1 MSSHSRKTGSHSSRK
16 CGSDHSSISSARL
29 RAAATLAR
37 LAAEAENMEKLKA
50 IEEEELRVRQR
61 KRDCALQLE
70 IAKADAE
77 EKVLEEFEEQSS
89 FKGLQELFAEST
101 ADEMVGKWLA
111 DSPHEVPPAELAHPE
126 QFVKPV
132 QVPSA
137 QEVSIPVQPTIPS
150 LQREM
155 IDTMQ
160 LPKCELTKFDGEPLK
175 YWMFIKSFDATVG
188 NTSVGPNVKLN
199 RLFYYCEGEAL
210 AVIQCC
216 AVMEPQEGYTKAR
229 ELLRERF
236 GNDYK
241 ITETWVQRLTEG
253 PRVMPGDKKAI
264 QKLADDLRSCTV
276 ALTAMGK
283 LEEIDTKRSLGAI
296 VRRLPQVLQSKW
308 RSKAVT
314 ILDDTGRYPGINKLV
329 DFLDKSAREANDPV
343 YGFKDNN
350 KDRPVVKKVSNFS
363 VQATGTPRPKDKKP
377 LKHASK
383 PDAEGST
390 RQTTCPCCSGN
401 HLIDQC
407 SSFAKMSPSAR
418 LKIAR
423 ERKLCFNCL
432 SGKRHFSRKCDQGP
446 CGVQGCN
453 GRHSKLLHE
462 AFQSN
467 KGSEGTS
474 DPTTPSNQDVGATS
488 YACGGM
494 QMPAKIALPIV
505 AVMVKGSDQE
515 DWLKTYALLDPGS
528 NRSFCSVNLAKSLNL
543 HGSKQSMHLNT
554 LSNRSQVE
562 SLMVSLDVTAVAKT
576 QESKIFHLPKVH
588 ALKDFPV
595 LCDSLAGYDETQ
607 RFTHLKGIPIPQV
620 SKEVVMLLI
629 GQDAPHLLAP
639 LEVRH
644 GRQGEPYAVRSV
656 LGWTISGP
664 LSDGTPPQVTS
675 HFVQGTLE
683 AQVERFWKLDLG
695 DMALCDSPSLSV
707 NDKRALKI
715 WDDSVKIVDGH
726 YQLAIPFRADD
737 PNLPDN
743 KALAVKRLTQLGRR
757 LSKDGGLHD
766 RYSTEVNNLLA
777 KGFAEKVPEDELDG
791 PPGRTW
797 YIPHHGVLNPNKP
810 GKLRVVFDCAARCKG
825 RALNDVVL
833 QGPDLTNKLIGVL
846 LRFRV
851 GRIALMADIEQM
863 FHQVG
868 VTQEHRDALRFVW
881 WHNGDMNACLEVF
894 RMKVHLFGGVWSPSC
909 ANYALLRAADDF
921 GDQFV
926 PEVASTVRNNFY
938 VDDCLKSVETVEGAI
953 QLSKQLSELLALGG
967 FRLTKW
973 ISNSR
978 RVLETIPLGERA
990 KVVKDMDLDS
1000 ERLPVERALGVSWDT
1015 EDDTLA
1021 ITTRPKLKAHTRRGL
1036 LSVVCSVYDPLGFV
1050 CPFVLRAK
1058 ILFQDECRLK
1068 GKSWDDPLEVHTQEK
1083 WMKWLDDIPKLSE
1096 FKVDR
1101 CLIPDGFGDVHEVQ
1115 LHHFADASKDA
1126 FGCVSYARFVSV
1138 AGEVHCTFLLGK
1150 SRLAPL
1156 KTMTIPRLE
1165 LSAAVVAAR
1174 VDLMLR
1180 KEIGLGVSGSTFWTD
1195 SVLVLQYIRNE
1206 TKRFHTFVANRVAV
1220 IHDVSVPEQWRY
1232 VGTAVNPADDASRG
1246 LDASQMVSS
1255 DRWRK
1260 GPEFLWKS
1268 EEEWPVMPEVP
1279 NLDKD
1284 KEVKSEATSQA
1295 VDAEEKV
1302 DTISELVH
1310 RYSSWLPL
1318 RKAVAWILRFKSW
1331 LKDRK
1336 PKCGAS
1342 RLTVGELK
1350 EAESAIIKFVQ
1361 REGFRQ
1367 EIKDLSGGQSSVRK
1381 QSSIYS
1387 LRPYLDNS
1395 GLLRLGGRL
1404 RLAPIEEDSKFP
1416 AILPKNHHVSDL
1428 IVRHVHESLAGH
1440 SGKDHVLSV
1449 LRRKYWIPQPRPV
1462 ISRVL
1467 KGCMLCK
1474 RLHGRP
1480 QVQLMADLPEGR
1492 VTPGKPPFSYVGVDC
1507 FGPFCVKR
1515 GRCREK
1521 RYGCLF
1527 TCLATR
1533 GIHLETLHSMEA
1545 DSFLNCLVRFTARRG
1560 TPECLYSDN
1569 GSNFV
1574 GGERELREALSML
1587 HKDNKV
1593 NGALLVKH
1601 IDWRFN
1607 PPLASHM
1614 GGAWERQIRTVRK
1627 VLASLLHNEV
1637 LDDERLETLFCEVES
1652 IVNDRPLTHVS
1663 DDPNDLGALTP
1674 SHLLK
1679 FRPGHPVPLHG
1690 LKETDRFRKRWK
1702 HVQLLAERFWKRW
1715 ISEYL
1720 PNLQRRQRWVEGK
1733 RNLSV
1738 GDLVLVRDDN
1748 TPRGQW
1754 PLGRI
1759 SKTFPGS
1766 DGLVRSVE
1774 VRTASGC
1781 YVRPITKLCL
1791 LEGAHG

>member
-1 MSSHSRKTGSHSSRK
+1 
-16 CGSDHSSISSARL
+16 
-29 RAAATLAR
+29 
-37 LAAEAENMEKLKA
+37 MEKLKA
-50 IEEEELRVRQR
+50 IEEEELRLRQR

-77 EKVLEEFEEQSS
+77 EKVLGEFEEQSS

-101 ADEMVGKWLA
+101 AGEMVGKWLA

-150 LQREM
+150 LQQEM

-199 RLFYYCEGEAL
+199 QLFYYCEGEAL

-276 ALTAMGK
+276 VLTAMGK

-314 ILDDTGRYPGINKLV
+314 ILDDTGRYPGINKLM

-383 PDAEGST
+383 PDAEG
-390 RQTTCPCCSGN
+390 
-401 HLIDQC
+401 
-407 SSFAKMSPSAR
+407 
-418 LKIAR
+418 
-423 ERKLCFNCL
+423 
-432 SGKRHFSRKCDQGP
+432 KCGQGP

-453 GRHSKLLHE
+453 GRHSKLPHE

-494 QMPAKIALPIV
+494 QTPAKIALPIV

-554 LSNRSQVE
+554 LSNSSQVE

-644 GRQGEPYAVRSV
+644 GKQGEPYAVRSV

-695 DMALCDSPSLSV
+695 DMALCDSPSLTV

-743 KALAVKRLTQLGRR
+743 KALAVKRLTELGRR
-757 LSKDGGLHD
+757 LSKDGRLHD
-766 RYSTEVNNLLA
+766 RYSAEVNNLLA
-777 KGFAEKVPEDELDG
+777 TGFAEKVPEDELDG

-797 YIPHHGVLNPNKP
+797 YIPHHGVFNPNKP
-810 GKLRVVFDCAARCKG
+810 GKLRVVFDCAARFKG

-863 FHQVG
+863 FYQVG

-881 WHNGDMNACLEVF
+881 WRNGGMNACLEVF

-1058 ILFQDECRLK
+1058 IQFQDECRLK

-1101 CLIPDGFGDVHEVQ
+1101 CLIPDGFGDVHENQ

-1138 AGEVHCTFLLGK
+1138 AGEVNCTFLLGK

-1156 KTMTIPRLE
+1156 KTMKIPRQE
-1165 LSAAVVAAR
+1165 LTAAVVAAR

-1195 SVLVLQYIRNE
+1195 SVLVLQYIRNQE
-1206 TKRFHTFVANRVAV
+1206 KRFHTFVADRVAV

-1232 VGTAVNPADDASRG
+1232 VGTAVNPANDASRG

-1295 VDAEEKV
+1295 VDAEEK
-1302 DTISELVH
+1302 
-1310 RYSSWLPL
+1310 
-1318 RKAVAWILRFKSW
+1318 
-1331 LKDRK
+1331 
-1336 PKCGAS
+1336 
-1342 RLTVGELK
+1342 
-1350 EAESAIIKFVQ
+1350 
-1361 REGFRQ
+1361 
-1367 EIKDLSGGQSSVRK
+1367 
-1381 QSSIYS
+1381 
-1387 LRPYLDNS
+1387 
-1395 GLLRLGGRL
+1395 
-1404 RLAPIEEDSKFP
+1404 
-1416 AILPKNHHVSDL
+1416 
-1428 IVRHVHESLAGH
+1428 
-1440 SGKDHVLSV
+1440 
-1449 LRRKYWIPQPRPV
+1449 
-1462 ISRVL
+1462 
-1467 KGCMLCK
+1467 
-1474 RLHGRP
+1474 
-1480 QVQLMADLPEGR
+1480 
-1492 VTPGKPPFSYVGVDC
+1492 
-1507 FGPFCVKR
+1507 
-1515 GRCREK
+1515 
-1521 RYGCLF
+1521 
-1527 TCLATR
+1527 
-1533 GIHLETLHSMEA
+1533 
-1545 DSFLNCLVRFTARRG
+1545 FTARRG

-1587 HKDNKV
+1587 RKDNKV

-1607 PPLASHM
+1607 HPLASHM

-1637 LDDERLETLFCEVES
+1637 LDDERLETLFCEVECKKS
-1652 IVNDRPLTHVS
+1652 KCKAPNADENCCVS
-1663 DDPNDLGALTP
+1663 LGLVCTELCECNSCDNMNA
-1674 SHLLK
+1674 
-1679 FRPGHPVPLHG
+1679 
-1690 LKETDRFRKRWK
+1690 
-1702 HVQLLAERFWKRW
+1702 AE
-1715 ISEYL
+1715 
-1720 PNLQRRQRWVEGK
+1720 
-1733 RNLSV
+1733 
-1738 GDLVLVRDDN
+1738 DN
-1748 TPRGQW
+1748 TVSEDD
-1754 PLGRI
+1754 I
-1759 SKTFPGS
+1759 EDVEEDTFE
-1766 DGLVRSVE
+1766 DEELFYR
-1774 VRTASGC
+1774 
-1781 YVRPITKLCL
+1781 
-1791 LEGAHG
+1791 